1 MWSVGGQRHG
11 QHHHSFFLLTCKTK
25 RFHVTVGLYS
35 HSSEKKP
42 KYGKN
47 ITETKGALFCLYHI
61 LMLSVIYYN
70 CTNTQHHRIHLL
82 SESPSGLQYNSEVLI
97 CQALVVYTPCSNEGS
112 KDHLSIIC
120 PHLTT
125 DYSTHLTLKV

>member
-1 MWSVGGQRHG
+1 MICWRTEAWTTSPF
-11 QHHHSFFLLTCKTK
+11 FFLLTCKTK
-25 RFHVTVGLYS
+25 RFQVTVGLYS

-70 CTNTQHHRIHLL
+70 CTNSQHHRIYLL

-125 DYSTHLTLKV
+125 DYSTHLTWKV